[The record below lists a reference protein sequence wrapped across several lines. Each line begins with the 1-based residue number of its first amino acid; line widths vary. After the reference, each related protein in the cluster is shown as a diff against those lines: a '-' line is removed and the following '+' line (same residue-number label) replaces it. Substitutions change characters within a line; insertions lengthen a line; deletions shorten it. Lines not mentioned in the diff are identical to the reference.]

1 MRNEVAKRL
10 TDHPDGLVLTYGGA
24 LHNDLQPDADHAAWS
39 FGPALRQLTD
49 NATVELDL
57 IVREYIKNDEVWRAL
72 PWTAVFE
79 PREHTESFVLY
90 EPTPKSFVLIFPA
103 SEQTAR

>member
-1 MRNEVAKRL
+1 
-10 TDHPDGLVLTYGGA
+10 VLTYGGA